1 VRQPENEFYFFQAAF
16 LVSPTPFYNI
26 ERHVKKQLQSTTLG
40 NKPIFQPNGGKIP
53 PNFFINKASKMM
65 FTPIRK
71 LFKPFN
77 ATLAAL
83 LLACAAPAWAD
94 NEAQFQQANA
104 AYDAGNYKQ
113 AFRLWQPLAQQGDAS
128 SQNNLGLMY
137 EKGLGV
143 AQNDK
148 QAAVWYQKAAQ
159 QGFALAQ
166 VSLAVMYEDGRGVA
180 KNDKQAV
187 MWYQK
192 AAQQGDFRAQTNLGV
207 MYAEGRGVAQSYQQ
221 AKAWWQK
228 AAQQGD
234 ARAQNNLGMMYAD
247 GIGVAKNPQQ
257 AKAWFQKVL
266 AQPDTPENAEIK
278 ADARDNLQALKNNSI
293 R

>member
-1 VRQPENEFYFFQAAF
+1 
-16 LVSPTPFYNI
+16 
-26 ERHVKKQLQSTTLG
+26 
-40 NKPIFQPNGGKIP
+40 
-53 PNFFINKASKMM
+53 MM

-113 AFRLWQPLAQQGDAS
+113 AFRLLQPLAQQGNAS

-148 QAAVWYQKAAQ
+148 QAVAWYQKAAQ

-166 VSLAVMYEDGRGVA
+166 VNLALMYENGRGVA
-180 KNDKQAV
+180 RNDKQAAV
-187 MWYQK
+187 WYQK
-192 AAQQGDFRAQTNLGV
+192 AAQQGHAG
-207 MYAEGRGVAQSYQQ
+207 A
-221 AKAWWQK
+221 
-228 AAQQGD
+228 
-234 ARAQNNLGMMYAD
+234 
-247 GIGVAKNPQQ
+247 
-257 AKAWFQKVL
+257 
-266 AQPDTPENAEIK
+266 
-278 ADARDNLQALKNNSI
+278 
-293 R
+293 